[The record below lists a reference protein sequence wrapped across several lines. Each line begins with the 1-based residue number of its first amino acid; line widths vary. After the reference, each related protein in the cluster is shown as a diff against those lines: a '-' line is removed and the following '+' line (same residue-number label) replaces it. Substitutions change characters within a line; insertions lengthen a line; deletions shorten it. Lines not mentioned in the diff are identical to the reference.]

1 MKKNSRKDTYKPM
14 VYLFVYLCATIC
26 RLLVFWQGFLRG
38 KPKKYRIGIIAFEE
52 KQDTSEE
59 RIAVLKRVIKEHD
72 KDWKLVQIGLPEE
85 NRISVMF
92 QQKRDV
98 VEKE

>member
-1 MKKNSRKDTYKPM
+1 MREVVIQIPTYEAEQNIEIDVHINGKK
-14 VYLFVYLCATIC
+14 I
-26 RLLVFWQGFLRG
+26 
-38 KPKKYRIGIIAFEE
+38 KKRFRVEIIAFEE
-52 KQDTSEE
+52 EEDTSEE

-72 KDWKLVQIGLPEE
+72 KDWKLVQIGLPAE

-92 QQKRDV
+92 QQKHDI

>member
-1 MKKNSRKDTYKPM
+1 MREVVIQIPTYEAEQNIEIDVHINGKKIK
-14 VYLFVYLCATIC
+14 
-26 RLLVFWQGFLRG
+26 
-38 KPKKYRIGIIAFEE
+38 KKYRVEIIAFEE
-52 KQDTSEE
+52 EEDTSEE

-72 KDWKLVQIGLPEE
+72 KDWKLVQIGLPAE

-92 QQKRDV
+92 QQKRDI